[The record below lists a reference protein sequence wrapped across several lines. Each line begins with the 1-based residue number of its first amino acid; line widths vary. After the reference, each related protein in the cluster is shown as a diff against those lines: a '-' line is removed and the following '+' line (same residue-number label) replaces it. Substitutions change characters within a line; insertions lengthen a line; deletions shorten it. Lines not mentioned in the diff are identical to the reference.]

1 MKQNCRYRKSRW
13 TDPLK
18 STYVLLVPYDHEDG
32 RQLGHREEVLEPGGQ
47 LHRKAVHEG
56 DESEAAGGCTT
67 VTMSQL

>member
-1 MKQNCRYRKSRW
+1 M
-13 TDPLK
+13 
-18 STYVLLVPYDHEDG
+18 LLVPYDHEDG